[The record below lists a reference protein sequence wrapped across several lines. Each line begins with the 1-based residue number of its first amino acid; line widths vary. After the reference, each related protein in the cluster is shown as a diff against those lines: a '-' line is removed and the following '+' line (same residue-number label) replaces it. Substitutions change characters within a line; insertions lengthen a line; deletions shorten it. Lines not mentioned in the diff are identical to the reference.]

1 VQRDAQPDPLGV
13 SFADTVIEQEVA
25 RRVGSVDL
33 KTQRGGA
40 ASLGEPDI
48 VKHGPGIEEF

>member
-1 VQRDAQPDPLGV
+1 VV
-13 SFADTVIEQEVA
+13 EQELA